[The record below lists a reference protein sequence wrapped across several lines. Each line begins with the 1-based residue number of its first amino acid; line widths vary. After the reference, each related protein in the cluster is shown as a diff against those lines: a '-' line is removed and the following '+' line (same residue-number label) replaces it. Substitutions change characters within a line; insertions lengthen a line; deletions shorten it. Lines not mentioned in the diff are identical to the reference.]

1 MNNSMINSS
10 VSMHS
15 LQQKLDILSNNI
27 ANVNTNGF
35 KKKEASFEDVLTNV
49 QSQPEGFRQQGR
61 FSPLGFNQGWGSK
74 LVQIQTNLTQGPI
87 KSTGNPSDFAIQ
99 GDGLFEVSL
108 SKVDANGNRVFEPA
122 WTRNGAFT
130 LSPDPN
136 GGSVLTTQEGHFV
149 SGVDGTGA
157 PISPIR
163 IPAGLR
169 PVVEANGMIKGY
181 SEQDPSAAPIN
192 LGQVKLVRVV
202 RPQLL
207 KDVGDNLYALPTGI
221 TAAEKAN
228 ILQDI
233 NPLVDNGTNGVS
245 LMQGYLEQSNVT
257 LSDEMTD
264 LVIVQRALQLNSR
277 AITSSDQMMNI
288 ANNLRA

>member
-49 QSQPEGFRQQGR
+49 KTQPEGFRQQGR

-74 LVQIQTNLTQGPI
+74 LVQIQTNLAQGPI
-87 KSTGNPSDFAIQ
+87 QSTGNVTDFAIQ
-99 GDGLFEVSL
+99 GEGLFEVAV
-108 SKVDANGNRVFEPA
+108 SKVDAEGNPVFQPA
-122 WTRNGAFT
+122 WTRNGAFSLT
-130 LSPDPN
+130 PDAD
-136 GGSVLTTQEGHFV
+136 GGTVLTTKEGHFV
-149 SGVDGTGA
+149 TNAEGD
-157 PISPIR
+157 PIR
-163 IPAGLR
+163 IPAGYR
-169 PVVEANGMIKGY
+169 PVVDQNGTVNGY
-181 SEQDPSAAPIN
+181 SEQDPSAAPLN
-192 LGQVKLVRVV
+192 LGQIKLVRVV

-207 KDVGDNLYALPTGI
+207 QDAGDNLYTLPVGI
-221 TAAEKAN
+221 TEAEKAN
-228 ILQDI
+228 ILQNV
-233 NPLVDNGTNGVS
+233 NPGLDTSNNRVT
-245 LMQGYLEQSNVT
+245 LMQGFLEQSNVT
-257 LSDEMTD
+257 LADEMTD
-264 LVIVQRALQLNSR
+264 LVMVQRALQLNSR

>member
-49 QSQPEGFRQQGR
+49 QAQPEGFRQQGR
-61 FSPLGFNQGWGSK
+61 FSPLGFNQGWGSR
-74 LVQIQTNLTQGPI
+74 LVQIQTNLSQGPI
-87 KSTGNPSDFAIQ
+87 QSTGNLTDFAIQ
-99 GDGLFEVSL
+99 GDGLFEVSV
-108 SKVDANGNRVFEPA
+108 SKVDENGNQVFQPA
-122 WTRNGAFT
+122 WTRNGAFSLT
-130 LSPDPN
+130 PDGT
-136 GGSVLTTQEGHFV
+136 GGTVLTTKEGHFV
-149 SGVDGTGA
+149 SDIGG
-157 PISPIR
+157 SPINV
-163 IPAGLR
+163 PTGVR
-169 PVVEANGMIKGY
+169 PVVEKDGTIQGY
-181 SEQDPSAAPIN
+181 NEQDPTAAPVR
-192 LGQVKLVRVV
+192 LGQIKLVRVV

-207 KDVGDNLYALPTGI
+207 QDVGDNLYTLPAGI
-221 TAAEKAN
+221 TAGEKAN
-228 ILQDI
+228 ILQD
-233 NPLVDNGTNGVS
+233 VNGVAATEATRVS
-245 LMQGYLEQSNVT
+245 LMQGFLEQSNVT

-277 AITSSDQMMNI
+277 AITSSDQMMNM

>member
-49 QSQPEGFRQQGR
+49 QAQPEGFRQQGR
-61 FSPLGFNQGWGSK
+61 FSPLGFNQGWGSR
-74 LVQIQTNLTQGPI
+74 LVQIQTNLAQGPI
-87 KSTGNPSDFAIQ
+87 QSTGNLSDFAIQ
-99 GDGLFEVSL
+99 GDGLFEVAV
-108 SKVDANGNRVFEPA
+108 SKVDDNGDQVFQPA
-122 WTRNGAFT
+122 WTRNGAFSLT
-130 LSPDPN
+130 PDGQ
-136 GGSVLTTQEGHFV
+136 GGTVLTTKEGHYI
-149 SGVDGTGA
+149 SDIDG
-157 PISPIR
+157 SPINV
-163 IPAGLR
+163 PSGTR
-169 PVVEANGMIKGY
+169 PVVEKDGKIRGY
-181 SEQDPSAAPIN
+181 NEQDPAAAPVT
-192 LGQVKLVRVV
+192 LGQIKLVRVV

-207 KDVGDNLYALPTGI
+207 QDVGDNLYTLPTGI
-221 TAAEKAN
+221 TEAEKAN
-228 ILQDI
+228 ILQD
-233 NPLVDNGTNGVS
+233 VNGVAATEATRVS
-245 LMQGYLEQSNVT
+245 LMQGFLEQSNVT

-277 AITSSDQMMNI
+277 AITSSDQMMNM

>member
-49 QSQPEGFRQQGR
+49 KSQPEGFRQQGR

-74 LVQIQTNLTQGPI
+74 LVQIQTNLAQGPI
-87 KSTGNPSDFAIQ
+87 QPTGNTTDFAIQ
-99 GDGLFEVSL
+99 GDGLFEVSV
-108 SKVDANGNRVFEPA
+108 SKIDGNGNAVFQPA
-122 WTRNGAFT
+122 WTRNGAFSLT
-130 LSPDPN
+130 PDNN
-136 GGSVLTTQEGHFV
+136 GGTILTTKEGHYV
-149 SGVDGTGA
+149 TSANGT
-157 PISPIR
+157 PIRVPAGLKPVVQENGTVMGYNEQDPAAAPIR
-163 IPAGLR
+163 I
-169 PVVEANGMIKGY
+169 
-181 SEQDPSAAPIN
+181 
-192 LGQVKLVRVV
+192 GQIKLVRVV

-207 KDVGDNLYALPTGI
+207 QDVGDNLYTIPAGI

-228 ILQDI
+228 ILQD
-233 NPLVDNGTNGVS
+233 VNGLDTTNNRVT
-245 LMQGYLEQSNVT
+245 LMQGFLEQSNVT

>member
-49 QSQPEGFRQQGR
+49 QAQPEGFRQQGR
-61 FSPLGFNQGWGSK
+61 FSPLGFNQGWGSR
-74 LVQIQTNLTQGPI
+74 LVQIQTNLAQGPI
-87 KSTGNPSDFAIQ
+87 QPTGNTTDFAIQ
-99 GDGLFEVSL
+99 GDGLFEVAV
-108 SKVDANGNRVFEPA
+108 SKVDENGDQVFQPA
-122 WTRNGAFT
+122 WTRNGAFSLT
-130 LSPDPN
+130 PN
-136 GGSVLTTQEGHFV
+136 GQGGTVLTTKEGHYIADIN
-149 SGVDGTGA
+149 G
-157 PISPIR
+157 SPINVPSG
-163 IPAGLR
+163 IR
-169 PVVEANGMIKGY
+169 PVVEKDGTIQGY
-181 SEQDPSAAPIN
+181 NEQDPAAAPVTI
-192 LGQVKLVRVV
+192 GQIKLVRVV

-207 KDVGDNLYALPTGI
+207 QDVGDNLYTLPAGI
-221 TAAEKAN
+221 TDGERAN
-228 ILQDI
+228 ILQD
-233 NPLVDNGTNGVS
+233 VNGVAATEATRVS
-245 LMQGYLEQSNVT
+245 LMQGFLEQSNVT

-277 AITSSDQMMNI
+277 AITSSDQMMNM

>member
-49 QSQPEGFRQQGR
+49 KTQPEGFRQQGR

-74 LVQIQTNLTQGPI
+74 LVQIQTNLSQGPI
-87 KSTGNPSDFAIQ
+87 QPTGEVTDFAIQ
-99 GDGLFEVSL
+99 GDGLFEVQTGEL
-108 SKVDANGNRVFEPA
+108 DANGEKKTA
-122 WTRNGAFT
+122 WTRNGAFS
-130 LSPDPN
+130 LSPDAT
-136 GGSVLTTQEGHFV
+136 GGTVLTTKEGHFV
-149 SGVDGTGA
+149 TGVDGAGA
-157 PISPIR
+157 NITPIR
-163 IPAGLR
+163 IPSGFR
-169 PVVEANGMIKGY
+169 PVVEPNGTIKGY
-181 SEQDPSAAPIN
+181 NEQDPSAAPIN
-192 LGQVKLVRVV
+192 LGQIKLVRVV

-207 KDVGDNLYALPTGI
+207 QDVGDNLYAIPNGI

-228 ILQDI
+228 ILQDV
-233 NPLVDNGTNGVS
+233 NPLVDNPANRVS
-245 LMQGYLEQSNVT
+245 LMQGFLEQSNVT
-257 LSDEMTD
+257 LADEMTD

>member
-49 QSQPEGFRQQGR
+49 QAQPEGFRQQGR
-61 FSPLGFNQGWGSK
+61 FSPLGFNQGWGSR
-74 LVQIQTNLTQGPI
+74 LVQIQTNLAQGPI
-87 KSTGNPSDFAIQ
+87 QPTGNTTDFAIQ
-99 GDGLFEVSL
+99 GDGLFEVAV
-108 SKVDANGNRVFEPA
+108 SKVDDNGNQVFQPA
-122 WTRNGAFT
+122 WTRNGAFSLT
-130 LSPDPN
+130 PDGQ
-136 GGSVLTTQEGHFV
+136 GGTVLTTKEGHYI
-149 SGVDGTGA
+149 SDIDG
-157 PISPIR
+157 SPINV
-163 IPAGLR
+163 PSGTR
-169 PVVEANGMIKGY
+169 PVVEKDGTIKGY
-181 SEQDPSAAPIN
+181 NEQDPAAAPVI
-192 LGQVKLVRVV
+192 LGQIKLVRVV

-207 KDVGDNLYALPTGI
+207 QDVGDNLYTLPTGI

-228 ILQDI
+228 ILQD
-233 NPLVDNGTNGVS
+233 VNGVAATEATRVS
-245 LMQGYLEQSNVT
+245 LMQGFLEQSNVT

>member
-49 QSQPEGFRQQGR
+49 QAQPEGFRQQGR
-61 FSPLGFNQGWGSK
+61 FSPLGFNQGWGSR
-74 LVQIQTNLTQGPI
+74 LVQIQTNLAQGPI
-87 KSTGNPSDFAIQ
+87 QPTGNTTDFAIQ
-99 GDGLFEVSL
+99 GDGLFEVAV
-108 SKVDANGNRVFEPA
+108 SKVDENGNQVFQPA
-122 WTRNGAFT
+122 WTRNGAFSLT
-130 LSPDPN
+130 PDGQ
-136 GGSVLTTQEGHFV
+136 GGTVLTTKEGHYIADI
-149 SGVDGTGA
+149 DG
-157 PISPIR
+157 SPINV
-163 IPAGLR
+163 PTGLR
-169 PVVEANGMIKGY
+169 PVVEQDGTIQGY
-181 SEQDPSAAPIN
+181 DKQNPAAAPVT
-192 LGQVKLVRVV
+192 LGQIKLVRVV

-207 KDVGDNLYALPTGI
+207 QDVGDNLYTLPAGI
-221 TAAEKAN
+221 TAGEKAN
-228 ILQDI
+228 ILQD
-233 NPLVDNGTNGVS
+233 VNGVAATEATRVS
-245 LMQGYLEQSNVT
+245 LMQGFLEQSNVT

-277 AITSSDQMMNI
+277 AITSSDQMMNM

>member
-49 QSQPEGFRQQGR
+49 KSQPEGFRQQGR

-74 LVQIQTNLTQGPI
+74 LVQIQTNLSQGPI
-87 KSTGNPSDFAIQ
+87 QSTGNAADFAIQ
-99 GDGLFEVSL
+99 GDGLFEVETGEL
-108 SKVDANGNRVFEPA
+108 DANGEKQKA
-122 WTRNGAFT
+122 WTRNGA
-130 LSPDPN
+130 LSLIPDAT
-136 GGSVLTTQEGHFV
+136 GGTVLTTKEGHFV
-149 SGVDGTGA
+149 SGKDASGA
-157 PISPIR
+157 DVTPIV
-163 IPAGLR
+163 IPKGYR
-169 PVVEANGMIKGY
+169 PVVEQNGEIKGY
-181 SEQDPSAAPIN
+181 SEQDATATPLN
-192 LGQVKLVRVV
+192 LGRIKLVRVV

-207 KDVGDNLYALPTGI
+207 QDIGDNLYALPNGLSV
-221 TAAEKAN
+221 AEKAN
-228 ILQDI
+228 ILQDV
-233 NPLVDNGTNGVS
+233 NPGLDTTNNRVT
-245 LMQGYLEQSNVT
+245 LMQGFLEQSNVT

>member
-49 QSQPEGFRQQGR
+49 KSQPEGFRQLGR
-61 FSPLGFNQGWGSK
+61 FSPLGFNQGWGSR
-74 LVQIQTNLTQGPI
+74 LVQIQTNLSQGPI
-87 KSTGNPSDFAIQ
+87 QPTGEVTDFAIQ
-99 GDGLFEVSL
+99 GDGLFEVQTGEL
-108 SKVDANGNRVFEPA
+108 DANGEKQRA
-122 WTRNGAFT
+122 WTRNGAFS
-130 LSPDPN
+130 LSPDTV
-136 GGSVLTTQEGHFV
+136 GGTVLATKEGHFV
-149 SGVDGTGA
+149 TGTDGN
-157 PISPIR
+157 PIR
-163 IPAGLR
+163 VPIGFR
-169 PVVEANGMIKGY
+169 PVAEPNGTIKGY
-181 SEQDPSAAPIN
+181 NEQDPSAEPIN
-192 LGQVKLVRVV
+192 LGQIKLVRVV

-207 KDVGDNLYALPTGI
+207 QDVGDNLYAIPNGL

-228 ILQDI
+228 ILQDV
-233 NPLVDNGTNGVS
+233 NPLVDNPANRVS
-245 LMQGYLEQSNVT
+245 LMQGFLEQSNVT

>member
-49 QSQPEGFRQQGR
+49 KTQPEGFRQQGR

-74 LVQIQTNLTQGPI
+74 LVQIQTNLSQGPI
-87 KSTGNPSDFAIQ
+87 QPTGEVTDFAIQ
-99 GDGLFEVSL
+99 GDGLFEVSI
-108 SKVDANGNRVFEPA
+108 SKADENGNPVFQPA
-122 WTRNGAFT
+122 WTRNGAFS
-130 LSPDPN
+130 LSPDAT
-136 GGSVLTTQEGHFV
+136 GGTVLTTKEGHFIT
-149 SGVDGTGA
+149 GVDGN
-157 PISPIR
+157 PIR
-163 IPAGLR
+163 VPAGFR
-169 PVVEANGMIKGY
+169 PVVEQNGTIKGY
-181 SEQDPSAAPIN
+181 NEQDPSAAPIN
-192 LGQVKLVRVV
+192 LGQIKLVRVV

-207 KDVGDNLYALPTGI
+207 QDVGDNLYAIPNGI

-228 ILQDI
+228 ILQDV
-233 NPLVDNGTNGVS
+233 NPLVDNPANRVS
-245 LMQGYLEQSNVT
+245 LMQGFLEQSNVT
-257 LSDEMTD
+257 LADEMTD

>member
-49 QSQPEGFRQQGR
+49 KAQPEGFRQQGR

-74 LVQIQTNLTQGPI
+74 LVQIQTNLAQGPMQ
-87 KSTGNPSDFAIQ
+87 STGNVTDFAIQ
-99 GDGLFEVSL
+99 GDGLFEVMI
-108 SKVDANGNRVFEPA
+108 SKLDANGNSVLQPA
-122 WTRNGAFT
+122 WTRNGAFD
-130 LSPDPN
+130 LSPDAN
-136 GGSVLTTQEGHFV
+136 GDTVLTTKGGHLV
-149 SGVDGTGA
+149 TGTDGN
-157 PISPIR
+157 PIR
-163 IPAGLR
+163 IPAGFR
-169 PVVEANGMIKGY
+169 PVVEQDGSIKGY
-181 SEQDPSAAPIN
+181 SEQDPSAEPLN
-192 LGQVKLVRVV
+192 LGQIKLVRVV

-207 KDVGDNLYALPTGI
+207 QDAGDNLYALPAGI
-221 TAAEKAN
+221 TEAEKAN
-228 ILQDI
+228 ILQNV
-233 NPLVDNGTNGVS
+233 NPGLDTSNNRVT

-257 LSDEMTD
+257 LADEMTD
-264 LVIVQRALQLNSR
+264 LVMVQRALQLNSR

>member
-49 QSQPEGFRQQGR
+49 QTQPEGFRQQGR
-61 FSPLGFNQGWGSK
+61 FSPLGFNQGWGSR
-74 LVQIQTNLTQGPI
+74 LVQIQTNLAQGPI
-87 KSTGNPSDFAIQ
+87 QSTGNVTDFAIQ
-99 GDGLFEVSL
+99 GDGLFEVQL
-108 SKVDANGNRVFEPA
+108 GELDGNSERKKA
-122 WTRNGAFT
+122 WTRNGAFS
-130 LSPDPN
+130 LSPVAA
-136 GGSVLTTQEGHFV
+136 GGNVLTTKEGHFV
-149 SGVDGTGA
+149 TGA
-157 PISPIR
+157 DGNPIR
-163 IPAGLR
+163 VPTGIR
-169 PVVEANGMIKGY
+169 PVVEQNGTIKGY
-181 SEQDPSAAPIN
+181 SEQNPSAAPIN
-192 LGQVKLVRVV
+192 LGQIKLVRVV
-202 RPQLL
+202 RSQLL
-207 KDVGDNLYALPTGI
+207 QDVGDNLYTLPTGV

-228 ILQDI
+228 ILQDV
-233 NPLVDNGTNGVS
+233 NPGLDTTNNRVT
-245 LMQGYLEQSNVT
+245 LMQGFLEQSNVT

-264 LVIVQRALQLNSR
+264 LVTVQRALQLNSR

>member
-27 ANVNTNGF
+27 ANLNTNGF
-35 KKKEASFEDVLTNV
+35 KKKDASFEDVLTNV

-74 LVQIQTNLTQGPI
+74 LVQIQTNLKQGPI
-87 KSTGNPSDFAIQ
+87 QSTGSISDFAIQ

-108 SKVDANGNRVFEPA
+108 SKVDGNGNQVFEPA
-122 WTRNGAFT
+122 WTRNGAFNLT
-130 LSPDPN
+130 PDAN
-136 GGSVLTTQEGHFV
+136 GDTVLTTKEGHFV
-149 SGVDGTGA
+149 TGA
-157 PISPIR
+157 DGNPIR
-163 IPAGLR
+163 VPAGFR
-169 PVVEANGMIKGY
+169 PVVQPDGIINGY
-181 SEQDPSAAPIN
+181 SEQDPNAEPLN
-192 LGQVKLVRVV
+192 LGQIKLVRVV

-207 KDVGDNLYALPTGI
+207 QDVGDNLYALPAGI

-228 ILQDI
+228 ILQNV
-233 NPLVDNGTNGVS
+233 NPGLDTTNNRVT
-245 LMQGYLEQSNVT
+245 LMQGFLEQSNVT

-264 LVIVQRALQLNSR
+264 LVMVQRALQLNSR
-277 AITSSDQMMNI
+277 AITSSDQMMSI
-288 ANNLRA
+288 ANSLRA

>member
-49 QSQPEGFRQQGR
+49 KSQPEGFRQQGR
-61 FSPLGFNQGWGSK
+61 FSPLGFNQGWGAK
-74 LVQIQTNLTQGPI
+74 LVQIQTNLAQGPI
-87 KSTGNPSDFAIQ
+87 QSTGNPTDFAIQ
-99 GDGLFEVSL
+99 GDGLFEVSV
-108 SKVDANGNRVFEPA
+108 SKLDDNGNPVFQPA
-122 WTRNGAFT
+122 WTRNGAFN

-136 GGSVLTTQEGHFV
+136 GDTVLTTKEGHYV
-149 SGVDGTGA
+149 TGSDGN
-157 PISPIR
+157 PIR
-163 IPAGLR
+163 IPTGYR
-169 PVVEANGMIKGY
+169 PVVEKNGIIRGY
-181 SEQDPSAAPIN
+181 NEQDPTLAPLN
-192 LGQVKLVRVV
+192 LGQIKLVRVV

-207 KDVGDNLYALPTGI
+207 QDVGDNLYALPNGL

-228 ILQDI
+228 ILQDV
-233 NPLVDNGTNGVS
+233 NPGLDTTNNRVS
-245 LMQGYLEQSNVT
+245 LMQGFLEQSNVT

-277 AITSSDQMMNI
+277 AITSADQMMNI

>member
-49 QSQPEGFRQQGR
+49 QAQPEGFRQQGR
-61 FSPLGFNQGWGSK
+61 FSPLGFNQGWGSR
-74 LVQIQTNLTQGPI
+74 LVQIQTNLAQGPI
-87 KSTGNPSDFAIQ
+87 QPTGNTTDFAIQ
-99 GDGLFEVSL
+99 GDGLFEVAV
-108 SKVDANGNRVFEPA
+108 SKVDDNGDQVFQPA
-122 WTRNGAFT
+122 WTRNGAFSLT
-130 LSPDPN
+130 PDGQ
-136 GGSVLTTQEGHFV
+136 GGTVLTTKEGHYI
-149 SGVDGTGA
+149 SDIDG
-157 PISPIR
+157 SPINV
-163 IPAGLR
+163 PSGTR
-169 PVVEANGMIKGY
+169 PVVEKDGTIKGY
-181 SEQDPSAAPIN
+181 NEQDPAAAPVT
-192 LGQVKLVRVV
+192 LGQIKLVRVV

-207 KDVGDNLYALPTGI
+207 QDVGDNLYTLPTGI
-221 TAAEKAN
+221 TEAEKAN
-228 ILQDI
+228 ILQD
-233 NPLVDNGTNGVS
+233 VNGVAATEATRVS
-245 LMQGYLEQSNVT
+245 LMQGFLEQSNVT

-277 AITSSDQMMNI
+277 AITSSDQMMNM

>member
-74 LVQIQTNLTQGPI
+74 LVQIQTNLSQGPI
-87 KSTGNPSDFAIQ
+87 QSTGNVTDFAIQ
-99 GDGLFEVSL
+99 GDGLFEVSV
-108 SKVDANGNRVFEPA
+108 SKADENGNPVFQSA
-122 WTRNGAFT
+122 WTRNGAFS
-130 LSPDPN
+130 LSPDAT
-136 GGSVLTTQEGHFV
+136 GGTVLTTKEGHFIT
-149 SGVDGTGA
+149 GVDGN
-157 PISPIR
+157 PIR
-163 IPAGLR
+163 VPAGFR
-169 PVVEANGMIKGY
+169 PVVEANGTIKGY
-181 SEQDPSAAPIN
+181 NEQDPSAAPIN
-192 LGQVKLVRVV
+192 LGQIKLVRVV

-207 KDVGDNLYALPTGI
+207 QDVGDNLYTIPNGI
-221 TAAEKAN
+221 TVAEKAN
-228 ILQDI
+228 ILQDV
-233 NPLVDNGTNGVS
+233 NPLVDNPANRVS
-245 LMQGYLEQSNVT
+245 LMQGFLEQSNVT

>member
-49 QSQPEGFRQQGR
+49 KSQPEGFRQLGR

-74 LVQIQTNLTQGPI
+74 LVQIQTNLSQGPI
-87 KSTGNPSDFAIQ
+87 QSTGNVTDFAIQ
-99 GDGLFEVSL
+99 GDGLFEVQTGEL
-108 SKVDANGNRVFEPA
+108 DANGQRQTA
-122 WTRNGAFT
+122 WTRNGAFS
-130 LSPDPN
+130 LSPNAN
-136 GGSVLTTQEGHFV
+136 GGSVLTTKDGHFV
-149 SGVDGTGA
+149 TGVDGTGA
-157 PISPIR
+157 DVSPIL
-163 IPAGLR
+163 IPAGIR
-169 PVVEANGMIKGY
+169 PVVEKNGTINGY

-192 LGQVKLVRVV
+192 LGRIKLVRVV

-207 KDVGDNLYALPTGI
+207 QDVGDNLYAIPNGI

-228 ILQDI
+228 ILQDV
-233 NPLVDNGTNGVS
+233 NPLVDNPANRVS
-245 LMQGYLEQSNVT
+245 LMQGFLEQSNVT

>member
-61 FSPLGFNQGWGSK
+61 FSPLGFNQGWGSR
-74 LVQIQTNLTQGPI
+74 LVQIQTNLSQGPI
-87 KSTGNPSDFAIQ
+87 QPTGLLTDFAIQ
-99 GDGLFEVSL
+99 GDGLFEVSV
-108 SKVDANGNRVFEPA
+108 SKQDENGNQVFQPA
-122 WTRNGAFT
+122 WTRNGAFSLT
-130 LSPDPN
+130 PDGA
-136 GGSVLTTQEGHFV
+136 GGTVLTTKEGHFIA
-149 SGVDGTGA
+149 GTDGN
-157 PISPIR
+157 PIHVPVGFR
-163 IPAGLR
+163 PA
-169 PVVEANGMIKGY
+169 VEKNGTIQGY
-181 SEQDPSAAPIN
+181 NEQDPTAAPIT
-192 LGQVKLVRVV
+192 LGQIKLVRVV

-207 KDVGDNLYALPTGI
+207 QDVGDNLYTLPAGI
-221 TAAEKAN
+221 TDGEKAN
-228 ILQDI
+228 ILQDV
-233 NPLVDNGTNGVS
+233 NAVAGTSANRVS

-277 AITSSDQMMNI
+277 AITSSDQMMNM

>member
-49 QSQPEGFRQQGR
+49 KAQPEGFRQQGR

-74 LVQIQTNLTQGPI
+74 LVQIQTDLAQGPI
-87 KSTGNPSDFAIQ
+87 QPTNNPTDFAIQ
-99 GDGLFEVSL
+99 GDGLFEVSV
-108 SKVDANGNRVFEPA
+108 SKVDENGNQVFQPA
-122 WTRNGAFT
+122 WTRNGAFS
-130 LSPDPN
+130 LSPDGQ
-136 GGSVLTTQEGHFV
+136 GGKVLTTKEGHFINGIDGNPIRV
-149 SGVDGTGA
+149 PVGYRAVVGQDGT
-157 PISPIR
+157 I
-163 IPAGLR
+163 L
-169 PVVEANGMIKGY
+169 GY
-181 SEQDPSAAPIN
+181 NEQDPAAEPIPV
-192 LGQVKLVRVV
+192 GQIKLVRVV

-207 KDVGDNLYALPTGI
+207 QDVGDNLYTLPAAL

-228 ILQDI
+228 ILQD
-233 NPLVDNGTNGVS
+233 VNGLAAKPGARVS

-264 LVIVQRALQLNSR
+264 LVIVQRGLQLNSR

-288 ANNLRA
+288 ANNLRV

>member
-15 LQQKLDILSNNI
+15 LLQKLDILSSNI

-74 LVQIQTNLTQGPI
+74 LVQIQTNLAQGPI
-87 KSTGNPSDFAIQ
+87 QSTGSITDFAIQ
-99 GDGLFEVSL
+99 GDGLFEVAVSQ
-108 SKVDANGNRVFEPA
+108 VDADGNPVFQPA
-122 WTRNGAFT
+122 WTRNGAFSLT
-130 LSPDPN
+130 PDAD
-136 GGSVLTTQEGHFV
+136 GGTVLTTKEGHFV
-149 SGVDGTGA
+149 TNSEGE
-157 PISPIR
+157 PIR
-163 IPAGLR
+163 IPTGFR
-169 PVVEANGMIKGY
+169 PVVEQNGTIYGY
-181 SEQDPSAAPIN
+181 SEQDPSAAPLN
-192 LGQVKLVRVV
+192 LGQIKLVRVV

-207 KDVGDNLYALPTGI
+207 QDAGDNLYALPAGI
-221 TAAEKAN
+221 TEAEKAN
-228 ILQDI
+228 ILQNV
-233 NPLVDNGTNGVS
+233 NPGLDTSNNRVT
-245 LMQGYLEQSNVT
+245 LMQGFLEQSNVT
-257 LSDEMTD
+257 LADEMTD
-264 LVIVQRALQLNSR
+264 VVMVQRALQLNSR